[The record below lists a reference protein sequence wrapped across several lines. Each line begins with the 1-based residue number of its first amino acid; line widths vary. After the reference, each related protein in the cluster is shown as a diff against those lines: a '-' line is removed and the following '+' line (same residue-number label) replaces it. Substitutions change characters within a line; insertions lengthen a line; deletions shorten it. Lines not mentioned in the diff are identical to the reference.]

1 MARSKAFD
9 PHTALVKALEV
20 FWRQG
25 YEGTSMQDLVVHMGI
40 SRSSLYDTFGDKRA
54 LFLAVLAYYE
64 KEIASQLLAP
74 LHQPG
79 PARKQIEEVFRL
91 AIDMAITDRR
101 RQGCLICNTAVELGD
116 HDRDIAARVASNLAR
131 IEAAFASVLIHAYT
145 TGEIKTP
152 YQPRALARYL
162 TNSLIGLRVMAK
174 VLPSR
179 ATLDE
184 IVDVTLATLACPR
197 DLGKAYLQ

>member
-1 MARSKAFD
+1 MARHKAFD
-9 PHTALVKALEV
+9 PNAALVKALEV

-25 YEGTSMQDLVVHMGI
+25 YEGTSMQDLVAHMGI

-74 LHQPG
+74 LQQPG
-79 PARKQIEEVFRL
+79 PARKQIEQVFRL
-91 AIDMAITDRR
+91 AIDMAVNDRL
-101 RQGCLICNTAVELGD
+101 RQGCLICNTAVELGA
-116 HDRDIAARVASNLAR
+116 HDRDIAGRVASNFAR
-131 IEAAFASVLIHAYT
+131 IEAAFASALIHAYT
-145 TGEIKTP
+145 TGEIKTH

-184 IVDVTLATLACPR
+184 IVDVTLAALA
-197 DLGKAYLQ
+197 